1 MRIVWMVLLL
11 LNLTWADSDYEEE
24 EHKRVHIPYDMRHL
38 DLSEGQSKEIYRLL
52 VEYRKQRRKLHE
64 NYERLER
71 RSVKLFVQD
80 RFDKERYLQGQL
92 RIKEKLLRIE
102 ADFLERLHRILD
114 AKQRKKFIK
123 DLKEWEFD

>member
-11 LNLTWADSDYEEE
+11 LNLTWADSDYEE

-38 DLSEGQSKEIYRLL
+38 DLSEGQSKEIYLLL
-52 VEYRKQRRKLHE
+52 VEYRKQRRKLHK
-64 NYERLER
+64 NSKRLER
-71 RSVKLFVQD
+71 RSVKLFAQD

-102 ADFLERLHRILD
+102 ANFLERLHRILN